1 MKYIFLC
8 FIFFSTSVFS
18 IRKNPICVNRGN
30 KVVAHLTSPETI
42 KIKYDSKIQNLNIQK
57 IYGVDELNVLSY
69 RELETV
75 MNNEINLEIKYSVPD
90 KLAYILINVTY
101 QEVVQGVTKDF
112 REIVTLEVGKL
123 STEQKKAR
131 RKNVKKYK
139 LSGSSNEGNRI
150 TDKTIS
156 VQELPLIRK

>member
-1 MKYIFLC
+1 M
-8 FIFFSTSVFS
+8 
-18 IRKNPICVNRGN
+18 
-30 KVVAHLTSPETI
+30 
-42 KIKYDSKIQNLNIQK
+42 
-57 IYGVDELNVLSY
+57 
-69 RELETV
+69 
-75 MNNEINLEIKYSVPD
+75 
-90 KLAYILINVTY
+90 TY
-101 QEVVQGVTKDF
+101 QEVVQGETKDF

-150 TDKTIS
+150 SDKTIS